1 MSTPRFQHDCTKCQ
15 FLGNGIFQKKPVDW
29 YTCDSREGLRTV
41 IARYGSEGPQYAST
55 TIGETV
61 TPSPVVMAALAQ
73 GLELTQTEKDKLLKA
88 LLSQHR
94 QGMGIAF
101 WAACMDPDS
110 EDHNQIGPANWLDL
124 NPIA

>member
-1 MSTPRFQHDCTKCQ
+1 M
-15 FLGNGIFQKKPVDW
+15 GNGSYQTQPVDW

-41 IARYGSEGPQYAST
+41 IARYGSDGPQYAST

-73 GLELTQTEKDKLLKA
+73 GLELTQTEKDKLLQA
-88 LLSQHR
+88 LLAQHR

-124 NPIA
+124 NPLA